1 MTTLRIDKDWEIT
14 GEMLDYYLMAEYD
27 MEMIQDRQ
35 DYMMFIAGLYRRA
48 GMQKSTYPKELFD
61 VEDKS
66 SGESHDAEQE
76 EDAVRTE

>member
-48 GMQKSTYPKELFD
+48 GVLKDGYPEELFN
-61 VEDKS
+61 VKDKS
-66 SGESHDAEQE
+66 SGKGTVTEQ
-76 EDAVRTE
+76 T